1 MCIDTFRRTAFFIFM
16 LASSLHAIEEQS
28 YEVIEKLEGFEVRRY
43 HDHIV
48 VETEVNGSF
57 ENSGNQGFRRLASY
71 IFGNNEEQTKIAMT
85 APVNQT
91 PKEDGVFIIQFVLP
105 SKYKM
110 EDLPNVKSKDIQLK
124 SYPSRLMGAMTYSGT
139 WSFSNYQEHL
149 TQLKTA
155 IEKAGY
161 TITGEPTLA
170 KYNPP
175 WTPWFMRRNDIAYPI
190 SK

>member
-71 IFGNNEEQTKIAMT
+71 IFGNNEEQTNPMKSGLAANCRRRADCCARCDRT
-85 APVNQT
+85 ARA
-91 PKEDGVFIIQFVLP
+91 VL
-105 SKYKM
+105 
-110 EDLPNVKSKDIQLK
+110 Q
-124 SYPSRLMGAMTYSGT
+124 
-139 WSFSNYQEHL
+139 
-149 TQLKTA
+149 
-155 IEKAGY
+155 
-161 TITGEPTLA
+161 
-170 KYNPP
+170 
-175 WTPWFMRRNDIAYPI
+175 RRY
-190 SK
+190 